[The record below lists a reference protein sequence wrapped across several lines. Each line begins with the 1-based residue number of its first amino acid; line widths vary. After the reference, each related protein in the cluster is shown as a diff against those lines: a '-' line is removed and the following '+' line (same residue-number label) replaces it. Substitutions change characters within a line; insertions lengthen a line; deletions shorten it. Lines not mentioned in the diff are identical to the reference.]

1 MAYLKRIRVDCDCC
15 DYHGCVSK
23 ASVELF
29 STDNYSIGKYCTT
42 HGRIKGITSKNMKE
56 EIEHEKDERLAKMR
70 KELIANRPNLEPP
83 EPRYAKTPK
92 GRGCIR

>member
-1 MAYLKRIRVDCDCC
+1 M
-15 DYHGCVSK
+15 SK
-23 ASVELF
+23 EP
-29 STDNYSIGKYCTT
+29 TK
-42 HGRIKGITSKNMKE
+42 KE

-83 EPRYAKTPK
+83 EPRYAKVPK